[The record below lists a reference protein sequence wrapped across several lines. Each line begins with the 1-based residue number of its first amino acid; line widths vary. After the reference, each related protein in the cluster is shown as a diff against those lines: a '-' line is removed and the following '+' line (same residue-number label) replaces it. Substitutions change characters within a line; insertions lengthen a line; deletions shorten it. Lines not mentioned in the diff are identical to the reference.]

1 MVGIHDV
8 QTQMLPWVL
17 QQPPAWPSTTAS
29 TVPVLRR
36 PAHQPRRVNDS
47 HRHPKP
53 CSSTGWGALCEG
65 WKILRLKTMCFCYF
79 YPKDI
84 KYEKCKVSVH
94 LKLNYWC
101 AFSVPKRPSHFHF
114 SVYLVSSRKSGLC
127 SRAATAL
134 PRVPLPSREPA
145 RGRQHLPQG
154 QGGSNRS
161 AEVHFQEGSYER
173 DNSVTPFSK
182 ARRPVRSWIIST
194 GARRIHAPA
203 ARLPPR
209 SVPRAGPG
217 SRISALQAQ

>member
-8 QTQMLPWVL
+8 QTQMLPRVL

-114 SVYLVSSRKSGLC
+114 LSTWFPHGRVVSAAGRPLPCPASPCPPGSQLAGGSTCPRG
-127 SRAATAL
+127 RGAATGAQKFTF
-134 PRVPLPSREPA
+134 RK
-145 RGRQHLPQG
+145 
-154 QGGSNRS
+154 
-161 AEVHFQEGSYER
+161 EVT
-173 DNSVTPFSK
+173 SVTTP
-182 ARRPVRSWIIST
+182 
-194 GARRIHAPA
+194 
-203 ARLPPR
+203 
-209 SVPRAGPG
+209 
-217 SRISALQAQ
+217 